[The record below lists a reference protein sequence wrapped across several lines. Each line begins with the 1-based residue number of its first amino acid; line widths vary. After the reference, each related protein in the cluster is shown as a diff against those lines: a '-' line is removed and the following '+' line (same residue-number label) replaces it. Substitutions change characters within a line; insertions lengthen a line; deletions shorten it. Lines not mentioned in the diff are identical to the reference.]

1 MEEVNK
7 LIQTINE
14 QTGEQ
19 FHAVEES
26 ESWVRLFS
34 GTAFIMESWDYE
46 VVERLKQIAKEE
58 GVMLTP

>member
-1 MEEVNK
+1 MEKIQE

-26 ESWVRLFS
+26 ENWVRLFS
-34 GTAFIMESWDYE
+34 GTAFVMESWDYE
-46 VVERLKQIAKEE
+46 VEARLKQIAKEE